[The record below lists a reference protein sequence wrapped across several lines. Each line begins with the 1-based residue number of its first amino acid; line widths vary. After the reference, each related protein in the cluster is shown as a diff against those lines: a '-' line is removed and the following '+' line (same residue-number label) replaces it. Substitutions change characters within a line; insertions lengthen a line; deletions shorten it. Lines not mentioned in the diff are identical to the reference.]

1 MTTCPL
7 KTPLLRTHL
16 PKTHIINK
24 NQNISIETN
33 ISKKL
38 KEYVKIDTFDNTFY
52 ESFLEITNSASSKL
66 ENFKEEN
73 EKQRSLEMKIQF

>member
-1 MTTCPL
+1 MSPQNTALTNSL
-7 KTPLLRTHL
+7 AENTYHKQKIKT
-16 PKTHIINK
+16 
-24 NQNISIETN
+24 SIETN